1 MQRTLDFEHGRLC
14 ITKNTIS
21 YWHHVMPKLNKLL
34 FVWKWTKNYIF
45 LFTIELK
52 IEPKTSNILFKNY
65 KRSDKI
71 FLVELFHFSWVLR
84 WRKLISIKINYWM
97 KENQLYFIFTI
108 MWKLTVCFRLYYYI
122 YSSTINM
129 TIIHYYFCIT

>member
-1 MQRTLDFEHGRLC
+1 MWQNTFFSIANAKDPWFRTWETF

-97 KENQLYFIFTI
+97 KENQLYFFFDNYVKINCMFYI
-108 MWKLTVCFRLYYYI
+108 ILLYI
-122 YSSTINM
+122 LF
-129 TIIHYYFCIT
+129 HY